1 MNSQKFERHVKVLLK
16 AIDTCLKNELQLPGL
31 ILLYTGIDSMAWL
44 NRPKLQPD
52 VRRNDFIYWV
62 NRYLLPDSGL
72 ACEALDLYA
81 ARCALVHSYTSES
94 SLTRQGKAKEIAYPW
109 GKGGAKKLQK
119 AMNSVDKN
127 RAIAVHIEDLF
138 HAFQNGIERFKEAL
152 SNDPIRA
159 QLVFE
164 RIAKKYYEELPLNL
178 IRILTDIE

>member
-1 MNSQKFERHVKVLLK
+1 VKVLLK

-94 SLTRQGKAKEIAYPW
+94 SLTRQTRKLALKYPVFHGRAALLRIKRIKPGVFYLAKFF
-109 GKGGAKKLQK
+109 L
-119 AMNSVDKN
+119 
-127 RAIAVHIEDLF
+127 
-138 HAFQNGIERFKEAL
+138 
-152 SNDPIRA
+152 
-159 QLVFE
+159 
-164 RIAKKYYEELPLNL
+164 
-178 IRILTDIE
+178 